1 MEASQVVLSQISGVD
16 VMKSFISTPSRTS
29 FNIIVLSTRKGV
41 VHLSMHKLFCWSAHE
56 VLCSTSTALFSI
68 LQVQLVQLR
77 RPSFSEKSRAILEP
91 SIDSVS
97 LKFLAE
103 IGFAKSYLD
112 KGRVFRRSA
121 KAPIE
126 HARHK

>member
-1 MEASQVVLSQISGVD
+1 
-16 VMKSFISTPSRTS
+16 
-29 FNIIVLSTRKGV
+29 
-41 VHLSMHKLFCWSAHE
+41 MHKLFCWSAHE

-103 IGFAKSYLD
+103 IGFTKSYLD
-112 KGRVFRRSA
+112 KGRGFRRSA

-126 HARHK
+126 HAPHNSLSTWGDSYTKMPFIFSLDSESYWSIHDATFG